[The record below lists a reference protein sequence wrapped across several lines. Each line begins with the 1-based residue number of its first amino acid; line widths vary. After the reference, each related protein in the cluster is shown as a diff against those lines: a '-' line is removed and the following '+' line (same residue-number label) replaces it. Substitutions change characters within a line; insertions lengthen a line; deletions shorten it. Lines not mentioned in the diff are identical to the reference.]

1 VSSLVVQA
9 IAAGLGVGSIYA
21 IIAVGY
27 ALILGCSGVF
37 NFAQGSAV
45 MAGALVSFGVGT
57 VVHVEIVAMLGL
69 VVATGVVVGLITHT
83 IGVLPLTNRPGIT
96 SLTFGTF
103 LSTLGLGLS
112 LNSIIGLTFGTATT
126 QPVHFYVTESPI
138 IISAAHIRP
147 IYVVMLGVTLFVVLV
162 FELISRF
169 TSAGLVMRAVFN
181 DTEGASLAGVSINKV
196 VRYVFVA
203 GCILAAVAGML
214 VAPITGANTLIA
226 NQFAFYGFA
235 GMAIGGFGNVGG
247 SVIGGLLVG
256 LVQYV
261 PQIWISPDLAIVLIY
276 AFLLALLLVRPQGL
290 FGSGGSAFGAAA
302 LRDV

>member
-1 VSSLVVQA
+1 LSSLVIQA

-45 MAGALVSFGVGT
+45 MAGALVSFGLGT
-57 VVHVEIVAMLGL
+57 VIHIEILAMLGL
-69 VVATGVVVGLITHT
+69 VVATGIVVGLITHT
-83 IGVLPLTNRPGIT
+83 AGVLPLTNRPGIT

-103 LSTLGLGLS
+103 LSTLGLGLT

-126 QPVHFYVTESPI
+126 QPVHFYVSESPI
-138 IISAAHIRP
+138 VIGDAHIRP
-147 IYVVMLGVTLFVVLV
+147 IYVVMLGVTLFIVG
-162 FELISRF
+162 FYELISRK
-169 TSAGLVMRAVFN
+169 TGVGLVMRAVFN
-181 DTEGASLAGVSINKV
+181 DTEGASLVGVSINQV
-196 VRYVFVA
+196 VRLVFVV
-203 GCILAAVAGML
+203 GCVLACVAGML
-214 VAPITGANTLIA
+214 VAPITGANTGIA

-256 LVQYV
+256 LVEYV
-261 PQIWISPDLAIVLIY
+261 PQIWISPDLAICLIY
-276 AFLLALLLVRPQGL
+276 VFLLAVLLVRPQGL
-290 FGSGGSAFGAAA
+290 FGSGGSAFGASA

>member
-1 VSSLVVQA
+1 MTSLVIQA

-45 MAGALVSFGVGT
+45 MAGALVSFGLGT
-57 VVHVEIVAMLGL
+57 VIHVEFFAMLGL

-83 IGVLPLTNRPGIT
+83 IGVLPLTNRVGVT

-126 QPVHFYVTESPI
+126 QPVHFYVPQSPYVI
-138 IISAAHIRP
+138 GSAHIRP
-147 IYVVMLGVTLFVVLV
+147 IYVVMLAVAIGIVVL
-162 FELISRF
+162 FELVSRK

-181 DTEGASLAGVSINKV
+181 DPEGASMAGVSINKV
-196 VRYVFVA
+196 VRYVFVV
-203 GCILAAVAGML
+203 GCILAAVAGLL
-214 VAPITGANTLIA
+214 VAPITGANTQIA
-226 NQFAFYGFA
+226 NEFAFYGFA

-261 PQIWISPDLAIVLIY
+261 PLIWVSPDLADVLVY
-276 AFLLALLLVRPQGL
+276 AFLLGLLLVRPQGL
-290 FGSGGSAFGAAA
+290 FGSGGQAFGAAA